1 MKTHELA
8 KELRRLADVLD
19 SAPNLALDR
28 VALSRRDSLP
38 FNSGQMALSL
48 STLVELS
55 RVDKRQWLALI
66 DELGFPIEIRP
77 RDASRDII
85 GKLLTYL
92 ESNESARERLKTK
105 AASKGAQAS
114 PELMKALNSLLKSPV

>member
-1 MKTHELA
+1 
-8 KELRRLADVLD
+8 
-19 SAPNLALDR
+19 
-28 VALSRRDSLP
+28 
-38 FNSGQMALSL
+38 MALSL

>member
-8 KELRRLADVLD
+8 KELRKLADVLD
-19 SAPNLALDR
+19 SAPNVALDR
-28 VALSRRDSLP
+28 VALSKRDSLP
-38 FNSGQMALSL
+38 FNSGQIAVSL

-92 ESNESARERLKTK
+92 EANESARERLKTK